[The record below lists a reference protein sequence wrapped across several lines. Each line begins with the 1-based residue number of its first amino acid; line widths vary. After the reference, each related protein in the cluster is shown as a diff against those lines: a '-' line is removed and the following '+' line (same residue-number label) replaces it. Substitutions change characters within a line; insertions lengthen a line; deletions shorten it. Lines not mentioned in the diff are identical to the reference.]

1 MDLDLTVQNVYGLL
15 IRSKLLSLDVCKEM
29 YARWNQEAKDQ
40 AGNLSAFAKW
50 VVANRYLTDYQAAL
64 LARGHADGFFLGSY
78 KVLDRLGKGR
88 MAGVYR
94 AQHETGPIVAIKVL
108 PPSKAKDPSLLARFQ
123 REARLA
129 LKLKHTNV
137 VRTFQVGEGQQ
148 SGTSTKLHY
157 LVMEYIEGETLD
169 DVLGR
174 RRQFFPGEAV
184 RLIYQALLGLQHLHE
199 HSLVHR
205 DLKPANLMLAY
216 GAAPAPPDS
225 TLSATVKILDMGLA
239 RTLSDEAAPERPDEP
254 MLTSEGIVLGT
265 PDYMAPEQAK
275 DARSADIRSD
285 IYSLGCVLY
294 HLLGGHPPFPDTNI
308 ISQMIRHATEQP
320 RPLKE
325 LNPAVPDGL
334 QQIMNWMLAKD
345 PAQRYPTPDRA
356 AAALKVFLVAGA
368 EPAPTP
374 EADPRMR
381 GYLTWLEIDAKD
393 GERASPAAK
402 APAPVPAVAPV
413 GTNPAALPA
422 LPTAKPLPAAK
433 PAHQQGKQR
442 SKSSGRKKS
451 KRRKTAVT
459 IQLPVA
465 KASTAPAPPPIIDVE
480 LVPIP
485 PTLKPSEQRVFSLP
499 LTRRDLMMFGV
510 GVVTVAVGAGLG
522 LLGAWLAGAFK
533 KKEPRP
539 QDD

>member
-174 RRQFFPGEAV
+174 RRQFLPGEAV

-205 DLKPANLMLAY
+205 DLKPANLMLAF
-216 GAAPAPPDS
+216 GAVPAPLDS
-225 TLSATVKILDMGLA
+225 TLAATVKILDMGLA

-308 ISQMIRHATEQP
+308 ISQMIRHATETP
-320 RPLKE
+320 RSLKE

-381 GYLTWLEIDAKD
+381 KYLTWLEVDATD
-393 GERASPAAK
+393 GDRAAPTARAPAAV
-402 APAPVPAVAPV
+402 PAKPPSGPVPAAR
-413 GTNPAALPA
+413 PAV
-422 LPTAKPLPAAK
+422 PAAK
-433 PAHQQGKQR
+433 PIPPAKSSHHQGKQR

-451 KRRKTAVT
+451 KRRKSAATM
-459 IQLPVA
+459 QLPVA
-465 KASTAPAPPPIIDVE
+465 KATAPASAPTIDVE

-485 PTLKPSEQRVFSLP
+485 ALPKPVEQRVFSLP
-499 LTRRDLMMFGV
+499 LTRRDLM
-510 GVVTVAVGAGLG
+510 
-522 LLGAWLAGAFK
+522 
-533 KKEPRP
+533 
-539 QDD
+539 